1 MTVAG
6 RLRASAESKLS
17 LAEGMNPALR
27 MGKPPRA
34 KVACEEPQD
43 EGNDCARTVSA
54 CSGMPLVAMDD
65 DEGHLPNPVLDYE
78 GDEVDLKLTATA
90 FAAHERLRR
99 SGRGDNYFG
108 KSTMTRFFKLLMGH
122 PDMLRGIML
131 WMPDRDPFERLSGVW
146 AAMSVYG
153 SLVGVC
159 ALSYGMPDASSSER
173 TLTYHI
179 SSSIMLCASM
189 FLIIPVCQLTVLTV
203 FFSTVPAHQMRQQ
216 LSKHRWITSV
226 TGPIHLIAT
235 QIFAVGMVIRYQLV
249 DAE

>member
-1 MTVAG
+1 
-6 RLRASAESKLS
+6 
-17 LAEGMNPALR
+17 
-27 MGKPPRA
+27 
-34 KVACEEPQD
+34 
-43 EGNDCARTVSA
+43 
-54 CSGMPLVAMDD
+54 
-65 DEGHLPNPVLDYE
+65 
-78 GDEVDLKLTATA
+78 
-90 FAAHERLRR
+90 
-99 SGRGDNYFG
+99 
-108 KSTMTRFFKLLMGH
+108 MTRFFKLLMGH

-159 ALSYGMPDASSSER
+159 ALSYGMPDASSSKR
-173 TLTYHI
+173 NLTYHI

-226 TGPIHLIAT
+226 TGPIHRIAT
-235 QIFAVGMVIRYQLV
+235 QIFAVGLVIRYELV